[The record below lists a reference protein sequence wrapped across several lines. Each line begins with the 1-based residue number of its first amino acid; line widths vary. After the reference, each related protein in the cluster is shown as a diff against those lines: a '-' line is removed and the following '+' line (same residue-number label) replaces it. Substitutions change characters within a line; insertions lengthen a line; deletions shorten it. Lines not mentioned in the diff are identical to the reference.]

1 VRKKQSSTLLLLIIS
16 NLKYIKSFSMDV
28 ALFSADNLLEHFLVS
43 LEILYW
49 STVAK
54 GELTSA
60 SRIYNGCNS
69 Q

>member
-1 VRKKQSSTLLLLIIS
+1 
-16 NLKYIKSFSMDV
+16 MDV
-28 ALFSADNLLEHFLVS
+28 ALFSADNFLEHFLVS
-43 LEILYW
+43 LEILEHCGQ
-49 STVAK
+49 